1 MDDEVFALIERAI
14 RESHGDKNK
23 ERLETV
29 GRLRGE
35 ADRLQQRLDKLYVD
49 HLDGRITADMHD
61 RMAASCREERAGCL
75 RRMDVLNNAADA
87 FVDDGIALLNLAR
100 KAHSTLNL
108 QSQNGK
114 NTALNLD
121 PKRTR
126 QNSSPS
132 C

>member
-61 RMAASCREERAGCL
+61 RMAASWREERAGWL
-75 RRMDVLNNAADA
+75 RRMDVPHHEEAY
-87 FVDDGIALLNLAR
+87 FVDAGIAPPNIAR
-100 KAHSTLNL
+100 KAPSTFNL
-108 QSQNGK
+108 QSQHGDGQRYAWGK
-114 NTALNLD
+114 SVAVMKKLGDL
-121 PKRTR
+121 
-126 QNSSPS
+126 
-132 C
+132 

>member
-61 RMAASCREERAGCL
+61 RMAASWREERAGCL
-75 RRMDVLNNAADA
+75 RRMAVLHNAEDA

-100 KAHSTLNL
+100 KDHST
-108 QSQNGK
+108 
-114 NTALNLD
+114 
-121 PKRTR
+121 
-126 QNSSPS
+126 SSEERREGEECVGTCIS
-132 C
+132 RWEAKH

>member
-61 RMAASCREERAGCL
+61 RMAASLREERAGCL
-75 RRMDVLNNAADA
+75 RRMDVFNNDEDA
-87 FVDDGIALLNLAR
+87 FVDDGLELLHPAPTP
-100 KAHSTLNL
+100 HSPFTI
-108 QSQNGK
+108 
-114 NTALNLD
+114 
-121 PKRTR
+121 
-126 QNSSPS
+126 
-132 C
+132 

>member
-61 RMAASCREERAGCL
+61 RMAASWREERAGCP
-75 RRMDVLNNAADA
+75 RRMDRSEERRV
-87 FVDDGIALLNLAR
+87 
-100 KAHSTLNL
+100 
-108 QSQNGK
+108 GK
-114 NTALNLD
+114 ECV
-121 PKRTR
+121 RTGR
-126 QNSSPS
+126 YRGGP
-132 C
+132 